1 MNELKDT
8 GKKKKKKKDKG
19 NLQTPKIII
28 RDRDLS

>member
-8 GKKKKKKKDKG
+8 GKKKKKKDKG